1 MPDLHT
7 LARYAVFTAFTL
19 SVLVAL
25 ASWLVR
31 ARHVSP
37 FGALGRMLR
46 AVSDPVIRPVE
57 GRLVRLGG
65 NPVNAGW
72 WLVVVVAIGGVVL
85 LSLMGWVGGTFY
97 GLSRAAGGGPR
108 AMLAFLIGAVY
119 SVLFAALLLRV
130 VGSWFGAFRYSRWM
144 RPAYALT
151 DWLGGAIRR
160 MTR

>member
-19 SVLVAL
+19 SVLVAC

-46 AVSDPVIRPVE
+46 AASDPVIRPVE

-72 WLVVVVAIGGVVL
+72 WVVVGMAVGGGGF
-85 LSLMGWVGGTFY
+85 LSLLGWVV
-97 GLSRAAGGGPR
+97 
-108 AMLAFLIGAVY
+108 GAVY
-119 SVLFAALLLRV
+119 GLFSARRGGPPAV
-130 VGSWFGAFRYSRWM
+130 VGFPVGPGDTAVFPRA
-144 RPAYALT
+144 PAP
-151 DWLGGAIRR
+151 GRR
-160 MTR
+160 VGVGR